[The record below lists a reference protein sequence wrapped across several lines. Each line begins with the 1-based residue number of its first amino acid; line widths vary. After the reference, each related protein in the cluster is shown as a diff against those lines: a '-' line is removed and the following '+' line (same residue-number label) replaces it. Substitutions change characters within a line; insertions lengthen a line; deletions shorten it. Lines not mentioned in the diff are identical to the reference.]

1 MFTRK
6 SINLPIC
13 IHRQQH
19 HTVVAVIDITS
30 ISTFLSISDLWS
42 FQRSCLILL
51 FVLIVSDVVL
61 VNSDEKDNDITPNDN
76 DNDNI
81 TDDDGDNNG
90 CIK

>member
-1 MFTRK
+1 M
-6 SINLPIC
+6 
-13 IHRQQH
+13 
-19 HTVVAVIDITS
+19 
-30 ISTFLSISDLWS
+30 
-42 FQRSCLILL
+42 
-51 FVLIVSDVVL
+51 LIVSDVVL